1 MSFKRLLDD
10 LVNTRQEKKNTVK
23 ALQKDIME
31 LEYHI
36 KEQIMD
42 NGMLEYMSI
51 NWSKLE
57 REIHQQRL
65 DKID

>member
-1 MSFKRLLDD
+1 MSFKRQLDD

-36 KEQIMD
+36 KEQIRRK
-42 NGMLEYMSI
+42 GMLEYMSI
-51 NWSKLE
+51 NWSK
-57 REIHQQRL
+57 
-65 DKID
+65 